1 MAAQKLLQTQLL
13 LGSVAEKEKSNE
25 EERKGNQSGA
35 AIKRGSSLVGINN
48 CCQKKVLFS
57 PQFVVKAA
65 IVFFIWL
72 ITRKQF
78 ISTKNWIPN
87 PTQLLDRVDV
97 LSQRQP

>member
-13 LGSVAEKEKSNE
+13 IGSVAEKEKSNE

-48 CCQKKVLFS
+48 CWHEEVLFS
-57 PQFVVKAA
+57 PLFLVKAA

-72 ITRKQF
+72 INCKEV
-78 ISTKNWIPN
+78 ISKKEFAP
-87 PTQLLDRVDV
+87 
-97 LSQRQP
+97 

>member
-13 LGSVAEKEKSNE
+13 IGSVAEKEKSKE

-48 CCQKKVLFS
+48 CYQKKVLFS

-65 IVFFIWL
+65 IFFYMV
-72 ITRKQF
+72 
-78 ISTKNWIPN
+78 N
-87 PTQLLDRVDV
+87 
-97 LSQRQP
+97 

>member
-13 LGSVAEKEKSNE
+13 IGSVAEKENPRKKGG
-25 EERKGNQSGA
+25 KGNQSGA

-65 IVFFIWL
+65 IFFYMVN
-72 ITRKQF
+72 
-78 ISTKNWIPN
+78 STN
-87 PTQLLDRVDV
+87 TLLYT
-97 LSQRQP
+97 